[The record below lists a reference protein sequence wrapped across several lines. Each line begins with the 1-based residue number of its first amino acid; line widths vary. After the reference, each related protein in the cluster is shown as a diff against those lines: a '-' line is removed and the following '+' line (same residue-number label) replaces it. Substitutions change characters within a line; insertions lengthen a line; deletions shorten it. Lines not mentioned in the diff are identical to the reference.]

1 MCGIVGYVGP
11 REAEPILVNG
21 LRRLEYR
28 GYDSAGLATLT
39 GDRLHLRKRAGRV
52 AELANYLQ
60 TAPAPGCIGI
70 SHTRWAT
77 HGPPN
82 DVNAHPHLAGT
93 GDGAVAVVHNGV
105 IENYAS
111 LKKHLQGEGIEFRTQ
126 TDTEVIAQLIAY
138 HLNDDLVEAV
148 RKALS
153 LVKGTYGLA
162 VVSPRNPDVVVGA
175 RLGSPLVVGIGD
187 GEHYLA
193 SDPSA
198 LAGNTRKVVYLQDH
212 QLCVLTRDEWRLYD
226 SDHSRVSAHVQSIDW
241 SQDESDTGS
250 FPHYMLKEIYEQPE
264 TIENAL
270 RGRLSDAD
278 SSAHFGGLNLDPRQL
293 RRAERIILTAC
304 GTSYHA
310 GIVGEYMFEELARIP
325 VEVEYASEFRYRNPP
340 IDRNTIVIAI
350 TQSGETADTL
360 AALRESKRKGHPVLS
375 LCNVVGSTIAREA
388 DGGVYL
394 HAGPEIGV
402 ASTKAFTSQV
412 TVLAMLALFFG
423 RMRHLS
429 SIQGA
434 RMIEELHA
442 MPDFIRQ
449 TLRCHESVQRIA
461 EKYFNV
467 GNMLYMGRQYLYPV
481 ALEGALKLKEI
492 SYIHAEGYPAA
503 EMKHGPI
510 ALVDENTPSIFL
522 VPRGSIFDKVMSN
535 LEEVKARGGP
545 VIAIASEGDDAVTD
559 HIASRADEV
568 IMVPDVPEY
577 LQPLVTVVPL
587 QLLAYHIALL
597 RGCDVDKPRNLA
609 KSVTVE

>member
-1 MCGIVGYVGP
+1 MV
-11 REAEPILVNG
+11 
-21 LRRLEYR
+21 
-28 GYDSAGLATLT
+28 
-39 GDRLHLRKRAGRV
+39 
-52 AELANYLQ
+52 
-60 TAPAPGCIGI
+60 
-70 SHTRWAT
+70 
-77 HGPPN
+77 
-82 DVNAHPHLAGT
+82 
-93 GDGAVAVVHNGV
+93 
-105 IENYAS
+105 
-111 LKKHLQGEGIEFRTQ
+111 F
-126 TDTEVIAQLIAY
+126 
-138 HLNDDLVEAV
+138 
-148 RKALS
+148 
-153 LVKGTYGLA
+153 
-162 VVSPRNPDVVVGA
+162 
-175 RLGSPLVVGIGD
+175 
-187 GEHYLA
+187 
-193 SDPSA
+193 
-198 LAGNTRKVVYLQDH
+198 LQDH
-212 QLCVLTRDEWRLYD
+212 QLCVLSRDEWQVFD
-226 SDHSRVSAHVQSIDW
+226 SDHSRVSALVHSIEED
-241 SQDESDTGS
+241 QGETDTAGYA
-250 FPHYMLKEIYEQPE
+250 HYMLKEIYEQPE
-264 TIENAL
+264 SVENAL

-278 SSAHFGGLNLDPRQL
+278 ASAHFGGLNLDPQQI
-293 RRAERIILTAC
+293 RRAERIIFTAC

-310 GIVGEYMFEELARIP
+310 GIVGEYLFEEFARIP

-340 IDRNTIVIAI
+340 IDQHTIVIAI

-375 LCNVVGSTIAREA
+375 FCNVVGSSIAREA

-429 SIQGA
+429 SIQGT
-434 RMIEELHA
+434 RMIAELRA
-442 MPDFIRQ
+442 MPEYIRKALQ
-449 TLRCHESVQRIA
+449 CHESVKRIA
-461 EKYFNV
+461 EKYYAVN
-467 GNMLYMGRQYLYPV
+467 NMLYMGRQYLYPV

-510 ALVDENTPSIFL
+510 ALVDKNTPSIFL

-545 VIAIASEGDDAVTD
+545 VIAIASEGDDNVTG
-559 HIASRADEV
+559 HIASLADEV

-577 LQPLVTVVPL
+577 LQPLVTVIPL